1 VDLSVR
7 HASEERIPD
16 MDRADEPTREFID
29 ELKQAETSDTTY
41 LEQVGKIRKASLPK
55 TNFKP

>member
-1 VDLSVR
+1 
-7 HASEERIPD
+7 